1 MKKILSMM
9 FAVTLAVLLCAG
21 CSKEQFAAKTFEGEA
36 RAVVLDLENTAVEVV
51 PSEDGQVRVA
61 YYESEKRGLSIV
73 LDGGTL
79 TVTSDGAGASLGVLP
94 EVSYRTVKVYLPAGL
109 ASISLTTTGES
120 VALSDISAGE
130 VALDV
135 NGGDVSFERLAV
147 GVSLGVTVKNGNIA
161 GSLLG
166 GWDDF
171 AVSCTVKKGESNLP
185 ERKEGGEKS
194 LSVDCNN
201 GDVDIELLPQ

>member
-1 MKKILSMM
+1 M
-9 FAVTLAVLLCAG
+9 
-21 CSKEQFAAKTFEGEA
+21 
-36 RAVVLDLENTAVEVV
+36 
-51 PSEDGQVRVA
+51 RVA

-166 GWDDF
+166 GWDDLPSPVPSRRGR
-171 AVSCTVKKGESNLP
+171 AICPNARRAARSHSPSTATTVTWTSNCCPNEMQQKRSRPRREVSRRGAAALCGAA
-185 ERKEGGEKS
+185 
-194 LSVDCNN
+194 
-201 GDVDIELLPQ
+201 

>member
-1 MKKILSMM
+1 MKRILSAM
-9 FAVTLAVLLCAG
+9 FVAVFAALLCAG
-21 CSKEQFAAKTFEGEA
+21 CSEEQFTERMFEGEA
-36 RAVVLDLENTAVEVV
+36 NEVVFELENTAVEVA
-51 PSEDGQVRVA
+51 PSGDGQVRIEYFV
-61 YYESEKRGLSIV
+61 SEKRSLSV
-73 LDGGTL
+73 ALDGGTL
-79 TVTSDGAGASLGVLP
+79 TVTSDGTGVSLGALP
-94 EVSYRTVKVYLPAGL
+94 EVAYRTVKVYLPAGL
-109 ASISLTTTGES
+109 ASLTLTTTGER

-130 VALDV
+130 IMLDV
-135 NGGDVSFERLAV
+135 NGGDISFERLEV
-147 GVSLGVTVKNGNIA
+147 GALGVTVKNGNVA

-171 AVSCTVKKGESNLP
+171 SISCTVKKGESNLP